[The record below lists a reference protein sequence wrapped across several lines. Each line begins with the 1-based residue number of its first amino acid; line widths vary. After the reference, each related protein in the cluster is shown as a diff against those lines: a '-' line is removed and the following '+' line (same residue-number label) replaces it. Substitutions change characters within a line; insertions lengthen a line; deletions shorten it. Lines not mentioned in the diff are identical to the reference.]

1 MSYKNYLIVLPLIV
15 VSCTSNPNIDTTPTD
30 NNSQLKSTDSLSL
43 CQKTEVAVVACQID
57 EPQGRLL
64 AICHSNEINNTNV
77 TNDGPKVHYRL
88 GTLSNID
95 SSKAFTKHN
104 PLLRWVDTSAYT
116 TYFGFKQ
123 NNKYYSVGVPQET
136 DGAKVFIEIFDEKGQ
151 ALSGLSCISNSF
163 EHKMLTSPAIL
174 DLSDEDVYQQG
185 GHFPYDYDT
194 NR

>member
-1 MSYKNYLIVLPLIV
+1 M
-15 VSCTSNPNIDTTPTD
+15 VSCTSNSNIDITPTD

-43 CQKTEVAVVACQID
+43 CQKLEVAVVACQIE

-64 AICHSNEINNTNV
+64 AICHSNEISNTNV
-77 TNDGPKVHYRL
+77 SQTVHYRL
-88 GTLSNID
+88 GTPSNID
-95 SSKAFTKHN
+95 SSKAFTKHK

-136 DGAKVFIEIFDEKGQ
+136 EGAKVFIEIFDEKGQ
-151 ALSGLSCISNSF
+151 ALSGLSCINNSF
-163 EHKMLTSPAIL
+163 EHEMLTSPAIL